1 MTTLPH
7 TVSPVLTDGPPDEV
21 PTPEMVANQDVLT
34 RHFRVS
40 YPRLLSHYVVGPIAR
55 RYFRVRLVGFGP
67 DQFPERNNP
76 DRPLILAG
84 NHSGMAF
91 PWDAMVFS
99 SALCQRYDF
108 DPTRIAR
115 PLTSPLLSKTRLMNP
130 FLLPNFWRRAGG
142 IDATRLNFQTVM
154 RYTESHVL
162 VYPEGIYGI
171 GKGFNHRYELQRLST
186 SALWLSLQHRT
197 AIVPFGC
204 INGEYINPTS
214 YSYEPLNRLM
224 RRIGIPF
231 LPLGPLTLLIL
242 VQPWIFYFG
251 MPAQLTYVR
260 GASIRPWEMTD
271 KPYEQLTQADIYALR
286 DRIQGQVQADLHQ
299 AAARLGQRPYD
310 WRALWRTVRQYRH
323 QAWAYLPF
331 AWPFVFAEFDRRYQ
345 RLRAQHGEAL
355 EQMDAVAAYADLVR
369 EEEGPRPLPWWKATW
384 RAVCRHPGM
393 LWLYVP
399 VLGLI
404 PMAVKGYRWKSGE
417 PAPGVGKPGKIW

>member
-1 MTTLPH
+1 MTSSH
-7 TVSPVLTDGPPDEV
+7 PVLTVLADGPPSEV
-21 PTPEMVANQDVLT
+21 PAPEVAANQDVLT

-40 YPRLLSHYVVGPIAR
+40 YPRLLSYYVVGPIAR
-55 RYFRVRLVGFGP
+55 LYFRVRLVGFGP
-67 DQFPERNNP
+67 EHFPARNNP

-99 SALCQRYDF
+99 SALCERYDF
-108 DPTRIAR
+108 NLAHIAR
-115 PLTSPLLSKTRLMNP
+115 PLTSPLLSKTRLMSP

-154 RYTESHVL
+154 RYTESNVL

-197 AIVPFGC
+197 AIVPLAC

-214 YSYEPLNRLM
+214 YSYEPLNRLV

-242 VQPWIFYFG
+242 VQPWVFYFG

-260 GASIRPWEMTD
+260 GTPIRPWEMTD
-271 KPYEQLTQADIYALR
+271 KPYEALTQADIYALR
-286 DRIQGQVQADLHQ
+286 DRIQAQVQDDLKR
-299 AAARLGQRPYD
+299 AAAQLGQRPYN
-310 WRALWRTVRQYRH
+310 WRSFWRIARQHRH
-323 QAWAYLPF
+323 QLWAYLPF

-384 RAVCRHPGM
+384 RAVRRHPHM

-399 VLGLI
+399 VLGLV
-404 PMAVKGYRWKSGE
+404 PMAIKGYGGKSDDTTS
-417 PAPGVGKPGKIW
+417 AIAKKGKIW